1 MGKVPAIKPDNS
13 SPIPRT
19 HRAEGK
25 DTCKLTSDFYMQ
37 TSYPHKINQILK
49 TSMDGLYRDLTQ

>member
-1 MGKVPAIKPDNS
+1 MGKVPAIKPDNP

-25 DTCKLTSDFYMQ
+25 NTCQLTSDFYMQ
-37 TSYPHKINQILK
+37 TSYPHKINQILIQRFDTVK
-49 TSMDGLYRDLTQ
+49 EK